1 MVEPVAIR
9 LLDTLRKV
17 HAQRNLE
24 LVAELD
30 AQAVFFGDEG
40 DLMEIIGNLADNACK
55 WASRRVVVKATRGK
69 SANGAPR
76 LELEIT
82 DDGPGIPENQLELLV
97 ERGTRLDQSVEGHG
111 IGLAIVR
118 DMVEDIYHGRLSFES
133 SSEGTH
139 AHVEI
144 EFG

>member
-1 MVEPVAIR
+1 MR
-9 LLDTLRKV
+9 
-17 HAQRNLE
+17 
-24 LVAELD
+24 
-30 AQAVFFGDEG
+30 
-40 DLMEIIGNLADNACK
+40 
-55 WASRRVVVKATRGK
+55 ASRSQ

-76 LELEIT
+76 LELEIV
-82 DDGPGIPENQLELLV
+82 DDGPGIPEGQRELLV

-133 SSEGTH
+133 SAEGTH